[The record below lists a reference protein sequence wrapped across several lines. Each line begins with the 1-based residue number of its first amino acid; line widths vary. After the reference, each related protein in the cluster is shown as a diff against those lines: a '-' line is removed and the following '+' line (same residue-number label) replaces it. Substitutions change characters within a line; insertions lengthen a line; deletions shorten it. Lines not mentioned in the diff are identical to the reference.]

1 MLIPK
6 SVLASIRGKGVITNI
21 FYLIKELGLSYED
34 IREMPIPAIVALTEE
49 LLAHNKKEANAAKRR
64 K

>member
-1 MLIPK
+1 MIPK
-6 SVLASIRGKGVITNI
+6 HVLASVRGKGVITNL

-49 LLAHNKKEANAAKRR
+49 LVAHNKKEAKAAKAKR
-64 K
+64 